1 MIKANNKNTRTTSL
15 KLFTSFSSVSVVDF
29 KQVNVSRGTTLLLY
43 YFYILF
49 TAYLL
54 HEEVMSVRLYVFT
67 ALSFLRLTQGLL
79 II

>member
-1 MIKANNKNTRTTSL
+1 MIQANNKNTRTTSL

-43 YFYILF
+43 FYILF

-54 HEEVMSVRLYVFT
+54 HEEVMSVRPYVFT